1 MMANYT
7 GITGG
12 YDCAGKTSAWNK
24 QGALL
29 AQLIYE
35 DEGLLIP
42 DTENDNVAV
51 INL

>member
-7 GITGG
+7 GTTGG

-29 AQLIYE
+29 AQLSYE